1 MSTKNFFLASLTLSF
16 ALAAAVAHADVAPP
30 PCENMMPGAACTTP
44 AGESGVCVPDASGA
58 LSCVVGSGGAGG
70 GSTTTTST
78 TTTTGAGGASGGD
91 DEDDGGC
98 SFAAPTPVTG
108 AGLGLVLGLGA
119 LLIGRR
125 RRRS

>member
-1 MSTKNFFLASLTLSF
+1 MSSKNLLLASLTLSF
-16 ALAAAVAHADVAPP
+16 GLAAAVARADVAPP
-30 PCENMMPGAACTTP
+30 PCENSMAGAACVTP

-58 LSCVVGSGGAGG
+58 LSCVAGGAGGAGG
-70 GSTTTTST
+70 GTTTTT
-78 TTTTGAGGASGGD
+78 TTTTGAGGSSGGD